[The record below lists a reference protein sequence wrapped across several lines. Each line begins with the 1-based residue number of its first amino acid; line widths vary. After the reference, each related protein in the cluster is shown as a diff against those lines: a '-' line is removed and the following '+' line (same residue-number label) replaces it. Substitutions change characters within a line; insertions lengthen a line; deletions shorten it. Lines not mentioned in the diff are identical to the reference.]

1 MTQAI
6 TARLAAL
13 GDPITFAALPDEIA
27 EVARHCV
34 LDWLACTIAGAAEP
48 LATIL
53 RAEVVA
59 SDTSSDATIVG
70 TGERASAL
78 TAALVN
84 GATSHALDFD
94 DTHEALLGHPTVPVL
109 PALAALAE
117 REGRNGADL
126 LAALVAGIEVEC
138 RLGALLGTAHY
149 AQGWHNTATL
159 GTFGAAAACA
169 HMLGLDAVQTRHAL
183 GLAGTQA
190 GGLKSGFGTMA
201 KALHA
206 GKAAQNGLLSALL
219 ARGGYTANP
228 DIVETAQG
236 FAACLAAGVV
246 LDPAVLDGWEGR
258 WMTRDVLFKYHAACY
273 LTHAPINA
281 VSELRAELAG
291 GGAEEVEA
299 IEIRIEPAAL
309 RVCNI
314 AEPQTGL
321 EGKFSLRATAAMTLL
336 GHDMADLATY
346 SDERVT
352 EGSVVAVRDRVT
364 VIGDERVPFMQASV
378 AMRLRDGRSLRAEAD
393 CSVAAPDLAGQWDA
407 LVRKFVALVGPVL
420 GRERADEL
428 VECVRGLHGLDDVGT
443 LLRLTVP

>member
-1 MTQAI
+1 MKQGM
-6 TARLAAL
+6 TARLAAT
-13 GDPITFAALPDEIA
+13 GRDVTFDAVPE
-27 EVARHCV
+27 EVRRVARHCV
-34 LDWLACTIAGAAEP
+34 LDWLACTIAGSNEP
-48 LATIL
+48 LARIL
-53 RAEVVA
+53 RSELAGGPGGGE
-59 SDTSSDATIVG
+59 ATLVG
-70 TGERASAL
+70 AGGATTAM

-109 PALAALAE
+109 PALFALAE
-117 REGRNGADL
+117 RDGRSGVDV

-138 RLGALLGTAHY
+138 RLGAMVGIAHY

-159 GTFGAAAACA
+159 GSFGAAAACA
-169 HMLGLDAVQTRHAL
+169 HLLGLDPMQTRYAF

-201 KALHA
+201 KPLHA

-228 DIVETAQG
+228 DIVETEQG
-236 FAACLAAGVV
+236 FVACLAPGAV
-246 LDPAVLDGWEGR
+246 LDPAVLDAWDGR

-281 VSELRAELAG
+281 VSELRQAIAG
-291 GGAEEVEA
+291 PDEVDTV
-299 IEIRIEPAAL
+299 EIRIEPAAL
-309 RVCNI
+309 RVCDI
-314 AEPQTGL
+314 AEPVTGL

-352 EGSVVAVRDRVT
+352 ERAVVALRDRVT
-364 VIGDERVPFMQASV
+364 VVGDDTVPFMQASV
-378 AMRLRDGRSLRAEAD
+378 AMRLRDGRKLHASSDA
-393 CSVAAPDLAGQWDA
+393 SVAATDLDAQEDA
-407 LVRKFVALVGPVL
+407 LTRKFLGMVTPVL
-420 GRERADEL
+420 GRERAAQL
-428 VECVRGLHGLDDVGT
+428 VASVATLDSITRVAD
-443 LLRLTVP
+443 LLCATAP